1 MADKLRP
8 WVVHIRGFDA
18 YTFWAKSRSA
28 AKYQAAKACCE
39 AGYFHH
45 DIGALLRM
53 GFENVYLDHN
63 AERERDLDP
72 RTPEYGV
79 GSAT

>member
-1 MADKLRP
+1 MSEELRP

-18 YTFWAKSRSA
+18 YTVWAKSRSA

-39 AGYFHH
+39 AGYFGG
-45 DIGALLRM
+45 DIGSLLRM
-53 GFENVYLDHN
+53 GFENVYLDRS
-63 AERERDLDP
+63 AERDNLDP

-79 GSAT
+79 AP